1 MKKEKLT
8 ALYERLTKL
17 KELDEE
23 GNVYGGSASIEAD
36 WYVLDDFLEQLPDMY
51 EELPDWYTA
60 YYQVYMWEYQ
70 AFYEGL
76 TGYYANFYEST
87 DYDSIQ
93 KTAGYL
99 SENGYGELAKCYN
112 YALFNP
118 DEFPKSEK
126 WPPEWP
132 GEIDSKIL
140 YAEEW
145 ISNHQIEIRDFFFD
159 ILFTHQDELMQICD
173 LQPAVLK
180 TN

>member
-23 GNVYGGSASIEAD
+23 GNVYGGSASIDAD
-36 WYVLDDFLEQLPDMY
+36 WYVLDDFLEQLTGMY
-51 EELPDWYTA
+51 KELPDWINA

-76 TGYYANFYEST
+76 AGYYDNFYGST

-93 KTAGYL
+93 KTSSYL
-99 SENGYGELAKCYN
+99 IENEYGELAECYA

-118 DEFPKSEK
+118 VEFPEGRK
-126 WPPEWP
+126 WPD
-132 GEIDSKIL
+132 EIYSKIK

-159 ILFTHQDELMQICD
+159 ILFKHQDDLMQICD
-173 LQPAVLK
+173 
-180 TN
+180 